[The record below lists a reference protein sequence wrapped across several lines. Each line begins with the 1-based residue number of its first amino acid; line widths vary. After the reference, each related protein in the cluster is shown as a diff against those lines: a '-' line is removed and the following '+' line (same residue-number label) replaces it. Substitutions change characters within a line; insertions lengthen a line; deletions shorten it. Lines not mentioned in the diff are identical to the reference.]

1 MERLHFK
8 TLSLGYS
15 ARPRIVNLFQANVRH
30 MTNFISKIFKG
41 KKRKFQYEVK
51 FIDTTISQSK
61 RFGYQFGVMVV
72 ELSHSIPRGI
82 SKILPGKTIS
92 FSIIEKHLRLYDRI
106 VDCSYRRY
114 YVILPQT
121 DENGVKTVIGRIR
134 KLAQKHGWGDVTIN
148 AAIYPKDG
156 DTPQALL
163 NKLF

>member
-1 MERLHFK
+1 M
-8 TLSLGYS
+8 
-15 ARPRIVNLFQANVRH
+15 I
-30 MTNFISKIFKG
+30 NFISKIFKG
-41 KKRKFQYEVK
+41 KKKKFQHEIK
-51 FIDTTISQSK
+51 FIDSMISQSK

-72 ELSHSIPRGI
+72 ELSHSIPRGL

-92 FSIIEKHLRLYDRI
+92 FSVIEKNLRLYDRI

-121 DENGVKTVIGRIR
+121 DENGIKAVIGRIR

-163 NKLF
+163 SKLF